1 MNLSLIL
8 NRKENIL
15 RRFVWTCF
23 TLFGIFYTGLTISN
37 SLGRFNGTFDFIIF
51 SYHEHITTFYYSEHH
66 ASMSTVYKRKSNN
79 TQMVTFP
86 RIVLS

>member
-1 MNLSLIL
+1 MKLSLIL

-37 SLGRFNGTFDFIIF
+37 SLDRFNGMVN
-51 SYHEHITTFYYSEHH
+51 SKGNHPTT
-66 ASMSTVYKRKSNN
+66 T
-79 TQMVTFP
+79 
-86 RIVLS
+86 IVVMD